1 MMYTKPRKPGHIQSL
16 IKRCKHFISRSF
28 LNIRRGTATT
38 SLFVRAAVNHN
49 KERRRRAKQKYRPR
63 YVPSIYSV
71 PSLTSSVMFLR
82 TRNTRGV
89 QISSSYVSEPD
100 SDSIFSTRG
109 GYSLVDLNDL
119 DIPVVETTT
128 KQQKQSNSNNFN
140 GKFCTSP
147 AVYGVEVPNTNSSSR
162 SSTLSSYS
170 GYFEKNGVQLD
181 EETMSYTSNVRGS
194 YDDLDIDAVMD
205 DKTFTLQRSYYL
217 SSSPPFYLDG
227 SCTASVQSHY
237 VGEEGD
243 SFTSNQSHYMDELDV
258 LEEPSYPDS
267 VIPPNRYASL
277 LAMSSTFD
285 FSNVGEEGYS
295 FDSNPSH
302 YVDERESVEEFC
314 PDSVTPQNSYVSLFV
329 QSSVADFSDV
339 IEKFRQQQTQH
350 PPSNKLRL
358 DARYG
363 VEVPPTVS
371 SCSVGTNVMTVD
383 EYTTTRGTQSMTG
396 LEDELNLED
405 SGIDDNIKEEPLK
418 ESKSNNSFYC
428 YPPCNSAY
436 SLMALDE
443 LNLEASTEEVNN
455 EKLITVKASNLY
467 PKRHRSVFDGVVVPK
482 TDESL
487 SCIEESSG
495 VHYDFKVD
503 KVGITVDDYKGDPK
517 ITKKVQLSSLRRTK
531 SCGDMPKSFGYML
544 IIPETGI
551 SLYSPSNCDS
561 SYYIEDSSKEFLSC
575 SSDSWLDKNCFVD
588 SALARAIFDARP
600 QEMDFDPSS
609 SGEMENNDQ
618 LQYYNQFKAQQQFR
632 NCAMDA
638 SNMNSFLQLLQCSFP
653 SDSTDRLLDKL
664 FFDYRQLVCQKQ
676 YETNFGNDKWDEEY
690 FWL

>member
-1 MMYTKPRKPGHIQSL
+1 
-16 IKRCKHFISRSF
+16 
-28 LNIRRGTATT
+28 
-38 SLFVRAAVNHN
+38 
-49 KERRRRAKQKYRPR
+49 
-63 YVPSIYSV
+63 
-71 PSLTSSVMFLR
+71 
-82 TRNTRGV
+82 
-89 QISSSYVSEPD
+89 
-100 SDSIFSTRG
+100 
-109 GYSLVDLNDL
+109 
-119 DIPVVETTT
+119 
-128 KQQKQSNSNNFN
+128 
-140 GKFCTSP
+140 
-147 AVYGVEVPNTNSSSR
+147 
-162 SSTLSSYS
+162 
-170 GYFEKNGVQLD
+170 
-181 EETMSYTSNVRGS
+181 MSYTSNVRGS

-217 SSSPPFYLDG
+217 SSSPPYYLDG
-227 SCTASVQSHY
+227 SCTASVRSHY

-267 VIPPNRYASL
+267 VPPNRYASL
-277 LAMSSTFD
+277 LGMSSTFD

-302 YVDERESVEEFC
+302 YVDGRESVEEFC
-314 PDSVTPQNSYVSLFV
+314 PDSVTPQNSYISLLLCM
-329 QSSVADFSDV
+329 SSFPDFSAV
-339 IEKFRQQQTQH
+339 IEKFHQQQTQH

-371 SCSVGTNVMTVD
+371 SCSVGTDAFTAD
-383 EYTTTRGTQSMTG
+383 GYTTTRETQSVTG

-418 ESKSNNSFYC
+418 ETKTNNSFYC
-428 YPPCNSAY
+428 YPPSNSSASAY

-443 LNLEASTEEVNN
+443 LNLEDSTEET
-455 EKLITVKASNLY
+455 KQITVKSSNLY
-467 PKRHRSVFDGVVVPK
+467 PKKHRSVFDGVVVPK

-531 SCGDMPKSFGYML
+531 SCGDMPKSFAFK
-544 IIPETGI
+544 P
-551 SLYSPSNCDS
+551 
-561 SYYIEDSSKEFLSC
+561 KFFSC
-575 SSDSWLDKNCFVD
+575 SSDSWLDKEYFVD

-600 QEMDFDPSS
+600 QEIDSDPLF
-609 SGEMENNDQ
+609 SGEMENNVQ
-618 LQYYNQFKAQQQFR
+618 LQYYNLFKAQQQFR

-676 YETNFGNDKWDEEY
+676 NETNFGNDKWDEEY

>member
-1 MMYTKPRKPGHIQSL
+1 
-16 IKRCKHFISRSF
+16 
-28 LNIRRGTATT
+28 
-38 SLFVRAAVNHN
+38 
-49 KERRRRAKQKYRPR
+49 
-63 YVPSIYSV
+63 
-71 PSLTSSVMFLR
+71 
-82 TRNTRGV
+82 
-89 QISSSYVSEPD
+89 
-100 SDSIFSTRG
+100 
-109 GYSLVDLNDL
+109 
-119 DIPVVETTT
+119 
-128 KQQKQSNSNNFN
+128 
-140 GKFCTSP
+140 
-147 AVYGVEVPNTNSSSR
+147 
-162 SSTLSSYS
+162 
-170 GYFEKNGVQLD
+170 
-181 EETMSYTSNVRGS
+181 MSYTSNVRGS

-217 SSSPPFYLDG
+217 SSSPPYYLDG
-227 SCTASVQSHY
+227 SCTASVRSHY

-243 SFTSNQSHYMDELDV
+243 SSLTSNQSHYMDELDV

-267 VIPPNRYASL
+267 VPPNRYASL
-277 LAMSSTFD
+277 LGMSSTFD

-302 YVDERESVEEFC
+302 YVDERESIEEFC

-329 QSSVADFSDV
+329 QSSFPDFSAV

-371 SCSVGTNVMTVD
+371 SCSVGTNGEIKIFFGSNKKIFSLLVITAD
-383 EYTTTRGTQSMTG
+383 GYTTTRETQSVTG
-396 LEDELNLED
+396 IEDELNLED

-418 ESKSNNSFYC
+418 ETKTNNSFYC
-428 YPPCNSAY
+428 YPPSNPSNSAY

-443 LNLEASTEEVNN
+443 LNLEDSTEET
-455 EKLITVKASNLY
+455 KQITVKSSNLY
-467 PKRHRSVFDGVVVPK
+467 PKKHRSVFDGVVVPK

-531 SCGDMPKSFGYML
+531 SCGDVPKSFGYKL
-544 IIPETGI
+544 SDVETQVVPETGGI
-551 SLYSPSNCDS
+551 ALYSPSNCDS
-561 SYYIEDSSKEFLSC
+561 SYYIEDSSKDFFSC
-575 SSDSWLDKNCFVD
+575 SSDSWLDKEYFVD

-600 QEMDFDPSS
+600 QEMDSDPLF

-676 YETNFGNDKWDEEY
+676 NETNFGNDKWDEEY

>member
-49 KERRRRAKQKYRPR
+49 KERRRRAKQKYRPG

-119 DIPVVETTT
+119 DIPVVETT

-140 GKFCTSP
+140 GKFCTSS

-217 SSSPPFYLDG
+217 SSSPPYYLDG

-243 SFTSNQSHYMDELDV
+243 SSTSNQSHYLDELDV
-258 LEEPSYPDS
+258 LEEPPSYPDS
-267 VIPPNRYASL
+267 VVPPNRYASL

-295 FDSNPSH
+295 FTSNPSH

-329 QSSVADFSDV
+329 QSSVADFSV
-339 IEKFRQQQTQH
+339 IMEKFRQQQKQH

-371 SCSVGTNVMTVD
+371 SCSVGTDVMTVD
-383 EYTTTRGTQSMTG
+383 EYTTTRGTQSVTG
-396 LEDELNLED
+396 TEDELNLED
-405 SGIDDNIKEEPLK
+405 SGIDDNIKEEILK
-418 ESKSNNSFYC
+418 ESKPNNSFYC

-443 LNLEASTEEVNN
+443 LNLEDSTEEN
-455 EKLITVKASNLY
+455 KQITVKASNLY

-495 VHYDFKVD
+495 VHYDFKV
-503 KVGITVDDYKGDPK
+503 
-517 ITKKVQLSSLRRTK
+517 
-531 SCGDMPKSFGYML
+531 
-544 IIPETGI
+544 IPETGI

-676 YETNFGNDKWDEEY
+676 YKTNFGNDKWDEEY

>member
-1 MMYTKPRKPGHIQSL
+1 MMYKKPRKPGHIQSL

-38 SLFVRAAVNHN
+38 SLFVKAAVNHN

-63 YVPSIYSV
+63 YVPSICNS
-71 PSLTSSVMFLR
+71 
-82 TRNTRGV
+82 RGV
-89 QISSSYVSEPD
+89 QISSSYVSIPD
-100 SDSIFSTRG
+100 TVFSPRG
-109 GYSLVDLNDL
+109 GYSLMDLSDL

-128 KQQKQSNSNNFN
+128 TKQKHSKSNYFN
-140 GKFCTSP
+140 GKFCTSS

-217 SSSPPFYLDG
+217 SSSPPYYLDG

-243 SFTSNQSHYMDELDV
+243 SSLTSNQSHYMDELDV
-258 LEEPSYPDS
+258 LEESPYPDG
-267 VIPPNRYASL
+267 VPPNRYASL
-277 LAMSSTFD
+277 LGMSSTFD
-285 FSNVGEEGYS
+285 LSNVGEEGYS

-302 YVDERESVEEFC
+302 YVDGRESVEEFC
-314 PDSVTPQNSYVSLFV
+314 PDSVTPQNSYISLLLCM
-329 QSSVADFSDV
+329 SSFPDFSAV

-350 PPSNKLRL
+350 PSSNKLRL

-371 SCSVGTNVMTVD
+371 SCSVGTDAWTAD
-383 EYTTTRGTQSMTG
+383 GYTTTRDTQSVTG
-396 LEDELNLED
+396 IEDELNLED

-418 ESKSNNSFYC
+418 ETKTNNSFYC
-428 YPPCNSAY
+428 YPPSNPSNSAY

-443 LNLEASTEEVNN
+443 LNLEDSLEET
-455 EKLITVKASNLY
+455 KQITVKSSNLY
-467 PKRHRSVFDGVVVPK
+467 PKKHRSVFDGVVVPK

-531 SCGDMPKSFGYML
+531 SCGDVPNSFVV
-544 IIPETGI
+544 PETGGI
-551 SLYSPSNCDS
+551 ALFSPSNCDS
-561 SYYIEDSSKEFLSC
+561 SYYMEDSSKEFFSC
-575 SSDSWLDKNCFVD
+575 SSDSWLDKEYFVD

-600 QEMDFDPSS
+600 QEMDSDPLF

-638 SNMNSFLQLLQCSFP
+638 SNMNSFLQLLQSSFP

-676 YETNFGNDKWDEEY
+676 NETNFGNDKWDEEY

>member
-38 SLFVRAAVNHN
+38 SSLFVRAAVNHN

-71 PSLTSSVMFLR
+71 SSLTPVNSSVVFGR

-89 QISSSYVSEPD
+89 QISSSYVSAT
-100 SDSIFSTRG
+100 DSIFSPRG

-119 DIPVVETTT
+119 DIPVVEATP
-128 KQQKQSNSNNFN
+128 KQQKQSKSNHFN

-170 GYFEKNGVQLD
+170 GYFDKNGVH

-237 VGEEGD
+237 VGDGGD
-243 SFTSNQSHYMDELDV
+243 SSTSQQSHYLDELDV
-258 LEEPSYPDS
+258 LEEPSYHDS

-285 FSNVGEEGYS
+285 FSNAGEEGYS
-295 FDSNPSH
+295 FASNPSH
-302 YVDERESVEEFC
+302 YVDERESMEEFC
-314 PDSVTPQNSYVSLFV
+314 PDSVTPQNSYISLLV
-329 QSSVADFSDV
+329 VESSAVDFSDV

-371 SCSVGTNVMTVD
+371 SCSVGTNAWTVD
-383 EYTTTRGTQSMTG
+383 GSTTTRGTQSVTG
-396 LEDELNLED
+396 IEDELNLED
-405 SGIDDNIKEEPLK
+405 SGIDDNIKEKPL
-418 ESKSNNSFYC
+418 NDSFYC

-443 LNLEASTEEVNN
+443 LNLEDSTEET
-455 EKLITVKASNLY
+455 KQITVKASNLY
-467 PKRHRSVFDGVVVPK
+467 PKKHRSVFDGVVVPK

-503 KVGITVDDYKGDPK
+503 KVGITVDEYKGDPK
-517 ITKKVQLSSLRRTK
+517 ITKKFQLSSLRRTK
-531 SCGDMPKSFGYML
+531 SCGDMPKSFVV
-544 IIPETGI
+544 PETGGI

-561 SYYIEDSSKEFLSC
+561 SYYIEDSSSKEFFSC
-575 SSDSWLDKNCFVD
+575 SSDSWLDKEYFVD
-588 SALARAIFDARP
+588 SALAKAIFDARP
-600 QEMDFDPSS
+600 QAMDVDPSF

-653 SDSTDRLLDKL
+653 SDCTDRLLDKL

-676 YETNFGNDKWDEEY
+676 YETNFGNDKWDGEY